1 MGKYSPPDRHA
12 PPHRRV
18 PSTGNDYYAQ
28 QATQQLSART
38 NASRL
43 QTSRSLMPQESSE
56 PNARPSISNTFL
68 APSIAGGTSRY
79 SQGHRPTQSSE
90 RLLPP
95 QENTRTYRDEDGM
108 RSQTSS
114 RSNSRRTS
122 WSGSERSYTSHLD
135 GASPFDDSRPSSRA
149 GSDYEEKGVNTQTV
163 SEKYNIT
170 PSAGLLLFPED
181 IEKDDYLHTPD
192 KNDRNKILWSD
203 IFSARGFVNMGGLL
217 FLIIGILGLFI
228 VYPVL

>member
-1 MGKYSPPDRHA
+1 
-12 PPHRRV
+12 
-18 PSTGNDYYAQ
+18 
-28 QATQQLSART
+28 
-38 NASRL
+38 
-43 QTSRSLMPQESSE
+43 
-56 PNARPSISNTFL
+56 
-68 APSIAGGTSRY
+68 
-79 SQGHRPTQSSE
+79 
-90 RLLPP
+90 
-95 QENTRTYRDEDGM
+95 
-108 RSQTSS
+108 
-114 RSNSRRTS
+114 
-122 WSGSERSYTSHLD
+122 
-135 GASPFDDSRPSSRA
+135 
-149 GSDYEEKGVNTQTV
+149 V